1 VCALLQPWDLPN
13 RLGIRLLSIRHS
25 TAHAIASFEAPY
37 LSTIDYISTSYYPH
51 HPPGYR
57 PNISNHLLDYCRAAR
72 VKESLIALVQSAL
85 ILIAD
90 LNVWFSDSDS
100 HLDPLDIQNFSCV
113 LECLL
118 LQWIRDN
125 DHRYS
130 PLEDALCVALLI
142 FTVRVT
148 EALQRR
154 SDMHLL
160 HLVASKRLEK
170 ALNATSRSE
179 WVPCPDLL
187 LWILAIGTISAEGSP
202 DSLWFVYQTSLA
214 CAEFGIDSADAFLA
228 RLHTCGWVSFKL
240 DEAVHNLWER
250 IINLRLEGRKFLPI
264 RSFAYT

>member
-1 VCALLQPWDLPN
+1 M
-13 RLGIRLLSIRHS
+13 
-25 TAHAIASFEAPY
+25 
-37 LSTIDYISTSYYPH
+37 IDYISTSSYPH

-57 PNISNHLLDYCRAAR
+57 PNISNHLLDYCRAAQ
-72 VKESLIALVQSAL
+72 VKESLTALVEYTL

-90 LNVWFSDSDS
+90 LNIWFSDAESP
-100 HLDPLDIQNFSCV
+100 LDPLDIQNFSCV

-125 DHRYS
+125 DNLFS
-130 PLEDALCVALLI
+130 PLENALCVALLI

-179 WVPCPDLL
+179 WTRCPDLL

-202 DSLWFVYQTSLA
+202 DSAWFVYQTSLA
-214 CAEFGIDSADAFLA
+214 CAEFCIGSTESFLG
-228 RLHTCGWVSFKL
+228 RLHLCGWVSFKL
-240 DEAVHNLWER
+240 DEAVHHLWER
-250 IINLRLEGRKFLPI
+250 IINLRLDGRNFLPI